1 MSRAR
6 ARHEG
11 ACTLRQPAPE
21 NAPAHNDT
29 SGTSFLQAPTHANAP
44 LQQLTEKTAT
54 KAQRLRPDSSSW
66 HRDRTSLKTTRTS
79 VNACTPRTPAAVVR
93 CSLQADGRRRGG
105 EGGWVG
111 GNHSIEVVGCWC
123 VQASVT
129 PTRTK
134 TRHINTTHFT
144 PRRSPLPRYSSFNA
158 SIVLPVSDP
167 A

>member
-11 ACTLRQPAPE
+11 ACKLRQPAPE

-105 EGGWVG
+105 EGGWAG
-111 GNHSIEVVGCWC
+111 RNQSIEVVGCWC
-123 VQASVT
+123 EHSVT
-129 PTRTK
+129 PARTK
-134 TRHINTTHFT
+134 TRHITTTHFT
-144 PRRSPLPRYSSFNA
+144 PRRSPPPRYSSFNA
-158 SIVLPVSDP
+158 SIVLPMNP

>member
-21 NAPAHNDT
+21 KAPAHNDT
-29 SGTSFLQAPTHANAP
+29 SGTSFPQAPTHANAP

-93 CSLQADGRRRGG
+93 CSLQADGRRQGG
-105 EGGWVG
+105 EGGWAG
-111 GNHSIEVVGCWC
+111 RNHSIEVVGCWC

-158 SIVLPVSDP
+158 SIVLPVADP

>member
-1 MSRAR
+1 MPVNYNNL
-6 ARHEG
+6 HPK
-11 ACTLRQPAPE
+11 THLHIMTHPE
-21 NAPAHNDT
+21 QVTCKLPLTQTHHCNN
-29 SGTSFLQAPTHANAP
+29 LQK
-44 LQQLTEKTAT
+44 KTTT

-93 CSLQADGRRRGG
+93 CNLQADGRRRGG
-105 EGGWVG
+105 EGGWAG
-111 GNHSIEVVGCWC
+111 RNHSIEVVGCWC

-129 PTRTK
+129 PARTK
-134 TRHINTTHFT
+134 TRHITTTHFT
-144 PRRSPLPRYSSFNA
+144 PRRSPPPRYSSFNA

>member
-1 MSRAR
+1 MPLNYDKRHPKTHLHIMTHLEQVSRKLPL
-6 ARHEG
+6 
-11 ACTLRQPAPE
+11 T
-21 NAPAHNDT
+21 
-29 SGTSFLQAPTHANAP
+29 PTHHCNN
-44 LQQLTEKTAT
+44 LQKKTAT

-105 EGGWVG
+105 EGGWAG
-111 GNHSIEVVGCWC
+111 RNHSIEVVGCWC